1 MNKEELTQT
10 ALYIGLSQSEIDSLS
25 ASQLKSAI
33 LQKTEKQP
41 PNNLMNGPLGPVAT
55 LIALT
60 QGAIGSVMPK

>member
-33 LQKTEKQP
+33 LQKTEQQP
-41 PNNLMNGPLGPVAT
+41 PNNLMSGPLGPVAT
-55 LIALT
+55 LIALA
-60 QGAIGSVMPK
+60 QGAVGSVMPR